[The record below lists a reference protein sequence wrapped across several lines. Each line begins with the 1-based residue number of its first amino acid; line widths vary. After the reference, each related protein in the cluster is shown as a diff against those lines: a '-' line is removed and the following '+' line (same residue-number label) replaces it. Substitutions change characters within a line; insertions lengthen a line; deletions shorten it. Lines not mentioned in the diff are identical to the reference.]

1 MCVVCVG
8 GMQLSVC
15 VGGVRLSVRL
25 DRCVS
30 DCDYHVWVCC
40 LVNMVQIGRAS
51 CRERVSSPV

>member
-40 LVNMVQIGRAS
+40 LVNMVRGGKLTLCVFSIL
-51 CRERVSSPV
+51 